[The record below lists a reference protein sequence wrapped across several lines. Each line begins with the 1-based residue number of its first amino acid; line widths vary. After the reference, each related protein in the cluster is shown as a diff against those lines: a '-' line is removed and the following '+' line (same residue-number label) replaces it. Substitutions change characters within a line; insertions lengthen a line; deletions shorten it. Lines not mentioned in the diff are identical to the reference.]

1 LHILINGFNGNMGQA
16 IQAQCKESDVQA
28 TDFQA
33 ATKDLNNISA
43 VIDFSSPEG
52 LTACINFCIENSIP
66 LISGTTGLS
75 AEQLETL
82 RTAKKFIPILLA
94 SNMSLGVSNLKSSI
108 EQYLLSIS
116 TPSKCKIIEIHH
128 TNKKDS
134 PSGTAIE
141 IKSFLEN
148 LPGSKIDGLID
159 VHSYRIG
166 NIFGIHRII
175 FENAEGITTFQHIA
189 NSRNIFARGA
199 IKAAKWINTKE
210 AGEYSFADFL
220 NKKL

>member
-1 LHILINGFNGNMGQA
+1 MGQA
-16 IQAQCKESDVQA
+16 IQAQCKESDVEA

>member
-1 LHILINGFNGNMGQA
+1 MGQA
-16 IQAQCKESDVQA
+16 IQAQCKQSDLKA
-28 TDFQA
+28 LDFQA
-33 ATKDLNNISA
+33 KVRDFNDISA

-52 LTACINFCIENSIP
+52 FIACINFCIENKLP
-66 LISGTTGLS
+66 LISGTTGLLD
-75 AEQLETL
+75 EHLEIVS
-82 RTAKKFIPILLA
+82 TAKKSIPILLA
-94 SNMSLGVSNLKSSI
+94 SNMSLGIANLKSSI

-141 IKSFLEN
+141 IQSFLEN
-148 LPGSKIDGLID
+148 LPESKIDSPID
-159 VHSYRIG
+159 VQSHRIG

-175 FENAEGITTFQHIA
+175 FENTEGITTFQHIA
-189 NSRNIFARGA
+189 NSRNVFARGA
-199 IKAAKWINTKE
+199 LQAAKWVHSKE
-210 AGEYSFADFL
+210 AGEYTFADFL

>member
-1 LHILINGFNGNMGQA
+1 MGQA

>member
-1 LHILINGFNGNMGQA
+1 MGQA
-16 IQAQCKESDVQA
+16 IQDQCKHSDVKA

-43 VIDFSSPEG
+43 VVDFSSPEG
-52 LTACINFCIENSIP
+52 LIACINFCIENSIP
-66 LISGTTGLS
+66 LISGTTGLLS

-108 EQYLLSIS
+108 EQYLLSIG

-134 PSGTAIE
+134 PSGTAKE
-141 IKSFLEN
+141 FQSFLEN
-148 LPGSKIDGLID
+148 LIGTKIDGPID
-159 VHSYRIG
+159 IQSYRIG

-189 NSRNIFARGA
+189 NSRNVFARGA
-199 IKAAKWINTKE
+199 LKAAKWISTKE
-210 AGEYSFADFL
+210 AGDYSFSDFL

>member
-1 LHILINGFNGNMGQA
+1 MGQA
-16 IQAQCKESDVQA
+16 IQAQCKQSDVQA
-28 TDFQA
+28 IDFQA

-189 NSRNIFARGA
+189 NSRNIFAKGA
-199 IKAAKWINTKE
+199 LKAAKWINTKQ

>member
-82 RTAKKFIPILLA
+82 RSAKKFIPILLA

-159 VHSYRIG
+159 VHAYRIG

-199 IKAAKWINTKE
+199 LKAAKWINTKQ

>member
-1 LHILINGFNGNMGQA
+1 MGQA
-16 IQAQCKESDVQA
+16 IQAQCKQSDIQA
-28 TDFQA
+28 IDFQA

>member
-1 LHILINGFNGNMGQA
+1 MGQA

-189 NSRNIFARGA
+189 NSRNIFAKGA
-199 IKAAKWINTKE
+199 LKAAKWINTKQ

>member
-1 LHILINGFNGNMGQA
+1 MGQA

-159 VHSYRIG
+159 VHAYRIG

-189 NSRNIFARGA
+189 NSRNVFARGA
-199 IKAAKWINTKE
+199 LKAAKWINTKE
-210 AGEYSFADFL
+210 AGEYSFTDFL